1 MTVNTNFTIKAV
13 ETIAFP
19 LFFCFWSLRTEATDS
34 TIIGVFIGT
43 RTSNPIRMDW
53 YFCVVIHSTCS
64 FGKGSFNSPRQ
75 KSGLSQEIGGGREL
89 SQQVQT
95 FAEAN

>member
-1 MTVNTNFTIKAV
+1 MNVHKKCMESVPNLCGCDHTERRGRIQLELDCQANSLTI
-13 ETIAFP
+13 TILQAKYN
-19 LFFCFWSLRTEATDS
+19 LNISKYLL
-34 TIIGVFIGT
+34 
-43 RTSNPIRMDW
+43 
-53 YFCVVIHSTCS
+53 
-64 FGKGSFNSPRQ
+64 GKGSFNSPRQ